1 MGYVA
6 PNSEIEGGAKITQT
20 VKVVNA
26 VQEEDSVGMTPATV
40 TVNGPSSQHQKHH
53 LNPLFKMIFQRNLR
67 APRGSN
73 LSQSVAV
80 KSALDKRMAEENFK
94 RQAAELR

>member
-1 MGYVA
+1 MSGKGNIYS
-6 PNSEIEGGAKITQT
+6 SESMLSPQ
-20 VKVVNA
+20 A
-26 VQEEDSVGMTPATV
+26 VQSVSPVQSTRD
-40 TVNGPSSQHQKHH
+40 K
-53 LNPLFKMIFQRNLR
+53 